1 MYFYLFFWMNFS
13 LTKFMFYISNLIL
26 IIKSV
31 YYINNCSKNLSKL
44 SINQIN
50 LVKLY
55 LK

>member
-1 MYFYLFFWMNFS
+1 MNFI

-26 IIKSV
+26 IIKNV

-44 SINQIN
+44 SINQVY